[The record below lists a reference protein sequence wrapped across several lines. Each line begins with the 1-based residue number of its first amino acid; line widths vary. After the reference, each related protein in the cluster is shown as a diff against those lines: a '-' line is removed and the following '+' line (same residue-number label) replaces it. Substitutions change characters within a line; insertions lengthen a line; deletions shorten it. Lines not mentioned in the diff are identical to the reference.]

1 MLLHTALSRTRLVW
15 VQLLSNA
22 LQPSADNP
30 AVLLWY
36 ISSAS
41 SQQIKPESV
50 ASGDAMPCLHL
61 AVWGRNLKFHKGEQ
75 SAMRK
80 VLLICLAVCF
90 VFALS
95 ALAFDDMGKSAT
107 VNGWIVDAKCGV
119 KGANAGGEACTKK
132 CVAAGEK
139 MVVVTDGDQ
148 KVLAVEN
155 QDALKG
161 HEGHHV
167 AVTGTM
173 GKDSIKV
180 ESVKML

>member
-1 MLLHTALSRTRLVW
+1 LGP
-15 VQLLSNA
+15 QF
-22 LQPSADNP
+22 
-30 AVLLWY
+30 
-36 ISSAS
+36 
-41 SQQIKPESV
+41 E
-50 ASGDAMPCLHL
+50 
-61 AVWGRNLKFHKGEQ
+61 FHKGEKP
-75 SAMRK
+75 AMKK

-90 VFALS
+90 VLALS
-95 ALAFDDMGKSAT
+95 ALAFDDMGKSST
-107 VNGWIVDAKCGV
+107 VNGWIVDAKCGA

-139 MVVVTDGDQ
+139 MVIVTDGDN

-167 AVTGTM
+167 TVTGTM

-180 ESVKML
+180 GSVKMM